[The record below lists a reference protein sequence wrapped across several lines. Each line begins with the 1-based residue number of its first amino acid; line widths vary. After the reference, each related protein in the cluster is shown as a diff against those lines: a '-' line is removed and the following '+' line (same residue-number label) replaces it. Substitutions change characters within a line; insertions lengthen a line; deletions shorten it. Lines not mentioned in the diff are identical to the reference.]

1 MTESRKDVD
10 KGGDGKTGVRIVL
23 NLSGSGSHDV
33 RVGVLGN
40 VRYDDAGNG
49 AIPSGVPKEHH
60 WKADKAAGRR
70 DLGDTENGGGP
81 KGGR

>member
-1 MTESRKDVD
+1 MPESGKDVET
-10 KGGDGKTGVRIVL
+10 GGGGQTGVIIVL

-49 AIPSGVPKEHH
+49 AIPSGVPKENH
-60 WKADKAAGRR
+60 WKAEKASGQR
-70 DLGDTENGGGP
+70 DLGDTGSVGGP